1 MHVSTYRG
9 SSRAFKQICQK
20 IQSQVHPEAIH
31 TALETDT
38 LLHPSLCPG
47 LPNICSLSRL
57 CVAALRRTDQYPCN
71 RVCLQLP
78 QIVKAFL
85 YHVSPM
91 HVIKHLWESL

>member
-47 LPNICSLSRL
+47 LQTY
-57 CVAALRRTDQYPCN
+57 A
-71 RVCLQLP
+71 VCP
-78 QIVKAFL
+78 GSA
-85 YHVSPM
+85 
-91 HVIKHLWESL
+91 